1 MERIE
6 LFEVWTK
13 EGDEW
18 VKAAKLYPSASAA
31 KRDAIYCGYAP
42 DEFKIIKVEK
52 EM

>member
-1 MERIE
+1 MTKT
-6 LFEVWTK
+6 LFELWTK
-13 EGDEW
+13 EGNEL
-18 VKAAKLYPSASAA
+18 VKAAKLYPSASSA